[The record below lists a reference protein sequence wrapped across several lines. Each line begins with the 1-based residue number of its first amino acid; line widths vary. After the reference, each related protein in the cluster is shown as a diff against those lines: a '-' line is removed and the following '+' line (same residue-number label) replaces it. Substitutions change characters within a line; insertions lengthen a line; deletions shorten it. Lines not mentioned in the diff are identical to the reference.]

1 VPRAMLGRVF
11 GNLYGAVGVA
21 AGLSYVLGGFLL
33 DLTSPRATFV
43 VAGVGGLLITLAT
56 ALALPRAM
64 KATATRTA
72 TLAER
77 ADNDAG
83 AN

>member
-1 VPRAMLGRVF
+1 MRTAVGRAF
-11 GNLYGAVGVA
+11 GNRYGAIGVA

-43 VAGVGGLLITLAT
+43 VVGARGLLITLAT

-64 KATATRTA
+64 QATAT
-72 TLAER
+72 
-77 ADNDAG
+77 
-83 AN
+83 